1 MKRVAIAGFGTV
13 GQGIWQILQEQRE
26 RLAHA
31 LGEAPEVYAI
41 LVRDIGRSRDVAVP
55 AGLLTDDPQRLLAD
69 GAIDVLLEATGDTA
83 LGYTLARQAMARGVH
98 VITAGKALVSQS
110 MEELSAL
117 AEEQGVHFLY
127 EASVA
132 GGTPVIKPLKD
143 LTMLGRVNTLRGIIN
158 GSCNYIL
165 SAMGGEGRAYDD
177 VIAEARALGY
187 LEADAD
193 SDLLG
198 WDARRKL
205 RILATL
211 AMGGTVPEEDIPCVG
226 ISRVTLADILAL
238 GEAGYSVKLLGRAGR
253 ADDRVAASV
262 FPWALPKGDVLAGIG
277 GAGNYV
283 DIDAE
288 YLGRVG
294 FMGPGAGRLP
304 TAHAMVNDLVDALL
318 DRQPR
323 TSPLGSARLVSLGG
337 EQKACFY
344 LRGWGADAFPT
355 KRPLGP
361 GWLTH
366 PMPLAEVLA
375 WLTQQPEACAIMVE
389 AAPV

>member
-31 LGEAPEVYAI
+31 LGEAPEVAAI

-83 LGYTLARQAMARGVH
+83 LGYALARQAMARGVH
-98 VITAGKALVSQS
+98 VITAGKALVSQY

-117 AEEQGVHFLY
+117 AEEQRVHFLY

-132 GGTPVIKPLKD
+132 GGTPVIKPLKE
-143 LTMLGRVNTLRGIIN
+143 LAMLGRVHTLRGIIN

-165 SAMGGEGRAYDD
+165 SAMSGEGRAYDE
-177 VIAEARALGY
+177 VIAEAQALGY
-187 LEADAD
+187 LEAQPD

-198 WDARRKL
+198 YDARRKL

-211 AMGGTVPEEDIPCVG
+211 ALGGTVLEEDIPCVG
-226 ISRVTLADILAL
+226 ISRITLADMQAL
-238 GEAGYSVKLLGRAGR
+238 DGAGYAVKLLGSAGR
-253 ADDRVAASV
+253 AGDRVAASV
-262 FPWALPKGDVLAGIG
+262 FPWALPKADALAGVG

-283 DIDAE
+283 EVDAQ

-304 TAHAMVNDLVDALL
+304 TAHAMVNDLMDAVLN
-318 DRQPR
+318 RQPR
-323 TSPLGSARLVSLGG
+323 TSPLGGAALQSLGG
-337 EQKACFY
+337 RQIGRFY
-344 LRGWGADAFPT
+344 LRGQGADKAPHAQ
-355 KRPLGP
+355 PLGP
-361 GWLTH
+361 GWLVG
-366 PMPLAEVLA
+366 PMPLADVLA
-375 WLTQQPEACAIMVE
+375 LLAADAGACAIMLE
-389 AAPV
+389 SLSE

>member
-13 GQGIWQILQEQRE
+13 GQGIWQILHEQRE

-31 LGEAPEVYAI
+31 LGQAPEVAAI
-41 LVRDIGRSRDVAVP
+41 LVRDIGRARDVAVP

-69 GAIDVLLEATGDTA
+69 GAVDVLLEATGDTA
-83 LGYTLARQAMARGVH
+83 LGYALARQAMARGVH
-98 VITAGKALVSQS
+98 VVTAGKALVSQY

-143 LTMLGRVNTLRGIIN
+143 LAMLGRVHTLRGIIN

-165 SAMGGEGRAYDD
+165 NAMGGEGRAYDD
-177 VIAEARALGY
+177 VIAEARTLGY

-211 AMGGTVPEEDIPCVG
+211 AMGGTVLEEDIPCVG
-226 ISRVTLADILAL
+226 ISRVTLADIRAL
-238 GEAGYSVKLLGRAGR
+238 GEKGYTVKLLGSASRAE
-253 ADDRVAASV
+253 DRVAASV

-277 GAGNYV
+277 GVGNYV
-283 DIDAE
+283 DIDAA

-337 EQKACFY
+337 QQKARFY

-366 PMPLAEVLA
+366 LMPLADVLA
-375 WLTQQPEACAIMVE
+375 WLSQQPEACAIMME

>member
-31 LGEAPEVYAI
+31 LGEAPEVAAI

-83 LGYTLARQAMARGVH
+83 LGYALARQAMARGVH
-98 VITAGKALVSQS
+98 VITAGKALVSQY

-117 AEEQGVHFLY
+117 AEEQRVHFLY

-143 LTMLGRVNTLRGIIN
+143 LAMLGRVHTLRGIIN

-211 AMGGTVPEEDIPCVG
+211 AMGGMVLEEDIPCVG
-226 ISRVTLADILAL
+226 ISRVTLADMQAL
-238 GEAGYSVKLLGRAGR
+238 GEAGYTVKLLGSASRAE
-253 ADDRVAASV
+253 DRVAASV
-262 FPWALPKGDVLAGIG
+262 FPWVLPHGDVLAGIG

-355 KRPLGP
+355 KQPLGP

-366 PMPLAEVLA
+366 LMPLADVLA
-375 WLTQQPEACAIMVE
+375 WLSQQPEACAIMVE

>member
-13 GQGIWQILQEQRE
+13 GQGIWQILQEQPE

-55 AGLLTDDPQRLLAD
+55 AGLLTNDPQRLLAD
-69 GAIDVLLEATGDTA
+69 GAVDVLLEATGDTA
-83 LGYTLARQAMARGVH
+83 LGYTLARQAMARGMH
-98 VITAGKALVSQS
+98 VITAGKALVSQY

-143 LTMLGRVNTLRGIIN
+143 LAMLGRVHTLRGIIN
-158 GSCNYIL
+158 GSCNHIL

-211 AMGGTVPEEDIPCVG
+211 AMGGTVLEEDIPCVG
-226 ISRVTLADILAL
+226 ISRVTLADMQAL
-238 GEAGYSVKLLGRAGR
+238 GEAGYTVKLLGSASRAE
-253 ADDRVAASV
+253 DRVAASV

-277 GAGNYV
+277 GVGNYV
-283 DIDAE
+283 DIDAA

-344 LRGWGADAFPT
+344 LRGQGADAFPT
-355 KRPLGP
+355 KCPLGT

-366 PMPLAEVLA
+366 PMPLGDVLA
-375 WLTQQPEACAIMVE
+375 WLSQQPEACAIMVE
-389 AAPV
+389 AASV

>member
-13 GQGIWQILQEQRE
+13 GQGIWQILQEQPE

-31 LGEAPEVYAI
+31 LGEAPEVAAI

-98 VITAGKALVSQS
+98 VVTAGKALVSQY

-143 LTMLGRVNTLRGIIN
+143 LAMLGRVHTLRGIIN
-158 GSCNYIL
+158 GSCNHIL

-211 AMGGTVPEEDIPCVG
+211 AMGGTVLEEDIPCVG
-226 ISRVTLADILAL
+226 ISRVTLADMQAL
-238 GEAGYSVKLLGRAGR
+238 GEAGYTVKLLGSASRAE
-253 ADDRVAASV
+253 DRVAASV

-277 GAGNYV
+277 GVGNYV
-283 DIDAE
+283 DIDAA

-344 LRGWGADAFPT
+344 LRGQGADAFPT
-355 KRPLGP
+355 KCPLGT

-366 PMPLAEVLA
+366 PMPLGDVLA
-375 WLTQQPEACAIMVE
+375 WLSQQPEACAIMVE
-389 AAPV
+389 AASV

>member
-1 MKRVAIAGFGTV
+1 VKRVAIAGFGTV
-13 GQGIWQILQEQRE
+13 GQGIWQILQEQPE

-31 LGEAPEVYAI
+31 LGEAPEVAAI
-41 LVRDIGRSRDVAVP
+41 LVRDIGRARDVAVP
-55 AGLLTDDPQRLLAD
+55 AGLLTDAPQRLLAD
-69 GAIDVLLEATGDTA
+69 GAINVLLEATGDTA

-98 VITAGKALVSQS
+98 VVTAGKALVSQY

-143 LTMLGRVNTLRGIIN
+143 LAMLGRVHTLRGIIN
-158 GSCNYIL
+158 GSCNHIL

-211 AMGGTVPEEDIPCVG
+211 AMGGMVLEEDIPCVG
-226 ISRVTLADILAL
+226 ISRVTLADMQAL
-238 GEAGYSVKLLGRAGR
+238 GEAGYTVKLLGSASRAE
-253 ADDRVAASV
+253 DRVAASV

-277 GAGNYV
+277 GVGNYV
-283 DIDAE
+283 DIDAA

-344 LRGWGADAFPT
+344 LRGQGADAFPT
-355 KRPLGP
+355 KCPLGT

-366 PMPLAEVLA
+366 PMPLGDVLA
-375 WLTQQPEACAIMVE
+375 WLSQQPEACAIMVE
-389 AAPV
+389 AASV